1 MFEIF
6 WKKIYSIF
14 SWFRYRYTHYM
25 RIDNDEN
32 EYSNLCDNMSN
43 NTSNNNEN
51 ECSKLHDNTKLKI
64 KIPKPKFINFE
75 D

>member
-32 EYSNLCDNMSN
+32 EDSNLC
-43 NTSNNNEN
+43 
-51 ECSKLHDNTKLKI
+51 DNTKLKI
-64 KIPKPKFINFE
+64 KIPKYEYKIE